1 MMNEDKYCSQIFFL
15 RVYFKS
21 TKFQGLLDMKWLAK
35 LNKLMGRRM
44 HGELLMKHE
53 MSWSPLT
60 KLVGVLHENDE
71 MKKTA
76 MISFGL
82 TSNFANYLPP

>member
-1 MMNEDKYCSQIFFL
+1 
-15 RVYFKS
+15 
-21 TKFQGLLDMKWLAK
+21 
-35 LNKLMGRRM
+35 M